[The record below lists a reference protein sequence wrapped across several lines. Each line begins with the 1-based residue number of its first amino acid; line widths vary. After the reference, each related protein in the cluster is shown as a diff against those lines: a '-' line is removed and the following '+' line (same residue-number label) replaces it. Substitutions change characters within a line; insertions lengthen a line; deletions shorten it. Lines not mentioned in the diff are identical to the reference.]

1 MANGGCTVAKILTQ
15 INDDDKTAL
24 QGLLDSE
31 IAAVKI
37 SIVLNKNGHRVSQN
51 TVWKHRT
58 GRCSCIGVE

>member
-1 MANGGCTVAKILTQ
+1 MTERGCLVAKILLQ
-15 INDDDKTAL
+15 INDEDKTAL
-24 QGLLDSE
+24 RNLLDSE

-37 SIVLNKNGHRVSQN
+37 SIILNKNGHRVSQN